1 MHSEQG
7 SSHRQIL
14 KATSI
19 VGGAQVITIVF
30 RILRSKVIAV
40 LLGPMGVGIIGLF
53 QSTLELLYNAT
64 GFGLHFSAVR
74 DIAEAT
80 GTNDEHRISKT
91 ILIMRRWI
99 WFTGLLGMVIMAI
112 FSKPLSRYAFGDEKY
127 ARGII
132 VLSLALLMMAI
143 SEGQLAVLRGLR
155 RIGRMAKANVLGVV
169 AGFLFSVPLY
179 WFFGLRGIVPA
190 LLLSY
195 AVVLLIT
202 WCYSRQIRLLPISMN
217 LKETFTGGMGMVKLG
232 FFMVITGLV
241 TTGTMY
247 LVRIFVSKKAGIGDV
262 GQFQAAWNLS
272 ALYVGIVL
280 QSMGADYFP
289 RLSTINQDNQKV
301 VKLVNEQT
309 EVALLIAGPMV
320 VGMLCFMNLVVY
332 LLYSSE
338 FGAAIPILHWQL
350 AGTLLKVICWPMAFV
365 LLAKGK
371 GALYITTELTWN
383 LFYLLMLYF
392 GWNYAGLE
400 MTGISFLASFVFYV
414 ILLLLINRKLCNF
427 RWSPT
432 SIKYIIIFFLLTFL
446 AFLSARYL
454 PSPYLYL
461 TGVILSCFAVIY
473 SYLELRKIVDL
484 KTIVNKILKR

>member
-195 AVVLLIT
+195 AV
-202 WCYSRQIRLLPISMN
+202 
-217 LKETFTGGMGMVKLG
+217 
-232 FFMVITGLV
+232 
-241 TTGTMY
+241 
-247 LVRIFVSKKAGIGDV
+247 
-262 GQFQAAWNLS
+262 
-272 ALYVGIVL
+272 
-280 QSMGADYFP
+280 
-289 RLSTINQDNQKV
+289 
-301 VKLVNEQT
+301 
-309 EVALLIAGPMV
+309 
-320 VGMLCFMNLVVY
+320 
-332 LLYSSE
+332 SS
-338 FGAAIPILHWQL
+338 
-350 AGTLLKVICWPMAFV
+350 V
-365 LLAKGK
+365 
-371 GALYITTELTWN
+371 
-383 LFYLLMLYF
+383 
-392 GWNYAGLE
+392 
-400 MTGISFLASFVFYV
+400 
-414 ILLLLINRKLCNF
+414 
-427 RWSPT
+427 
-432 SIKYIIIFFLLTFL
+432 
-446 AFLSARYL
+446 
-454 PSPYLYL
+454 
-461 TGVILSCFAVIY
+461 VIY
-473 SYLELRKIVDL
+473 GSSDYVVLFSPDSFASHLHEP
-484 KTIVNKILKR
+484 